1 MDIMTGGKLSSIW
14 LANMKLIYWSVRS
27 SGRRGGDEIKRVDGV
42 IVILARCDFHFIREY
57 ENLVKDPSKDISIPY
72 IIYKKCYNYRRRYP
86 SSRL

>member
-1 MDIMTGGKLSSIW
+1 
-14 LANMKLIYWSVRS
+14 MKLIYWLVRS
-27 SGRRGGDEIKRVDGV
+27 SGRMGGDEIKRVDGV

-86 SSRL
+86 SWRL